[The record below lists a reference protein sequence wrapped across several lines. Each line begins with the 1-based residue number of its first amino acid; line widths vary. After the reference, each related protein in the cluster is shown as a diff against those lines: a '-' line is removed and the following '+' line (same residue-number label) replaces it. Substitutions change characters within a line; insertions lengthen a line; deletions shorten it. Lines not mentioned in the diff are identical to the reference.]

1 MNKIKKADFS
11 AARKNMVDCQLMTN
25 GITSEAIIDS
35 FARVPR
41 EIFIPDHC
49 SGAAYLDED
58 VSISNDAF
66 LIEPVVHA
74 RLLQHAMPHSEENAL
89 VVGDNTGYGAAVLSN
104 LVSTAVILEERLGAL
119 DHARSHWDALG
130 CCNIAIVQG
139 TACEGECQHAPYN
152 LIFMQGAVSAEPV
165 KLLEQLDIGGRLVC
179 VYRENVR
186 AMGQICVFRKMAD
199 GSISRQLYQDA
210 ATPYLGGFEPE
221 ERFVF

>member
-25 GITSEAIIDS
+25 GITSENIIDS
-35 FARVPR
+35 FARIPR
-41 EIFIPDHC
+41 EAFVPEHC
-49 SGAAYLDED
+49 TGAAYLDED

-74 RLLQHAMPHSEENAL
+74 RLLQHADTHSEENAL
-89 VVGDNTGYGAAVLSN
+89 VIGDNTGYGAAILSD
-104 LVSTAVILEERLGAL
+104 LVSTVVTLEERTGAL

-139 TACEGECQHAPYN
+139 KACEGEAQHAPYD
-152 LIFMQGAVSAEPV
+152 LIFMQGAVSRDPETLLTQLEP
-165 KLLEQLDIGGRLVC
+165 GGRLVC
-179 VYRENVR
+179 VYRKDVR
-186 AMGQICVFRKMAD
+186 AMGQICVFKKMDD
-199 GSISRQLYQDA
+199 GSVSRQCYQDA
-210 ATPYLGGFEPE
+210 ATPYLVGFEPE